1 MAKEAY
7 EQIYSVIFTRT
18 FRAKTALIHVLKT
31 IAQNKSFQTFVYL
44 QTICLP
50 SVIFVCPVDKR
61 LFSRPSARSLEEF
74 QRIHSLR
81 WGCLITFRDSDARIT
96 PCDLQQ
102 ATYGSTVQRKV
113 RTSESPG
120 KEVKGFVDL
129 IRHLPDETKGP
140 FIDKLVKNDQD
151 RTRQLVHK
159 VRLAQIF
166 GDVYLQLVSG
176 VNVTYGIEGTSKSQ
190 NEAE

>member
-1 MAKEAY
+1 MGVFNYFPRFK
-7 EQIYSVIFTRT
+7 RT
-18 FRAKTALIHVLKT
+18 
-31 IAQNKSFQTFVYL
+31 
-44 QTICLP
+44 
-50 SVIFVCPVDKR
+50 
-61 LFSRPSARSLEEF
+61 
-74 QRIHSLR
+74 
-81 WGCLITFRDSDARIT
+81 DARIT
-96 PCDLQQ
+96 PCNLQQ
-102 ATYGSTVQRKV
+102 TTYGSIVQRKV

-120 KEVKGFVDL
+120 KEVKGFIDV

-151 RTRQLVHK
+151 RTRLQL

-176 VNVTYGIEGTSKSQ
+176 VNVTYGNEGTNKSQ